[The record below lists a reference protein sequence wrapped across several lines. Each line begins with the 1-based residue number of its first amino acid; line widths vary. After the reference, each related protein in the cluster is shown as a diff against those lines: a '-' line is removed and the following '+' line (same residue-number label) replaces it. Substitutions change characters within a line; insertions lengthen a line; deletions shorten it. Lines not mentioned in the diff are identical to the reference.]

1 MELVFITGG
10 IRSGKS
16 SLAVRWARDAGGA
29 LTYIATAEAGD
40 AEMAARIERHR
51 SERPDPWITIEAP
64 LDLQDGLVRSRGGS
78 VVIDCLTLWVSN
90 LMHAELTDREIL
102 DRSASSIGALESLD
116 GTAFVVTNEVGSGI
130 VPANALARRYEDVL
144 GRVNVM
150 WSRAADSAFLVVAGR
165 AIRLDVAE

>member
-1 MELVFITGG
+1 MDLVFITGG

-51 SERPDPWITIEAP
+51 SERPDPWITLEAP
-64 LDLQDGLVRSRGGS
+64 LDLEDALLGSRGGS
-78 VVIDCLTLWVSN
+78 VVVDCLTLWVSN
-90 LMHAELTDREIL
+90 LMHAELADEDVLGRSEAAIAAL
-102 DRSASSIGALESLD
+102 DGLQ

-130 VPANALARRYEDVL
+130 VPDNALARRYEDLL

-150 WSRAADSAFLVVAGR
+150 WSRAAGAAFLVVAGR
-165 AIRLDVAE
+165 AIRLAAAE